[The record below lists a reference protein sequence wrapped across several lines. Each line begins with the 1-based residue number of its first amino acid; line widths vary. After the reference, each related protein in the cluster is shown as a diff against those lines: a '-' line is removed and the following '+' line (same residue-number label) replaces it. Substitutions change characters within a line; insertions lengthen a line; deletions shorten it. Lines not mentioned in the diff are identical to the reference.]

1 MNVSMGVPMSYQ
13 LQVYDPDG
21 DNVTAWLDAD
31 IPGASFNSDTL
42 VFNWTPQDLD
52 PVTVQWVRGWRSWNY
67 LSLNL

>member
-1 MNVSMGVPMSYQ
+1 MGVPMSYQ

-52 PVTVQWVRGWRSWNY
+52 PVTVQ
-67 LSLNL
+67 